1 MQIHTVL
8 DNAEAVLA
16 EIGGE
21 VLADSGFENEDPDTD
36 FAVDAVTLIAANQ
49 RED

>member
-8 DNAEAVLA
+8 DNAEVGLA

-21 VLADSGFENEDPDTD
+21 GLADSGFENEDPDTN
-36 FAVDAVTLIAANQ
+36 FAADAVAPITANQ

>member
-1 MQIHTVL
+1 MQIYRIL
-8 DNAEAVLA
+8 DNADADLA

-36 FAVDAVTLIAANQ
+36 FVPDVITPTAANQ
-49 RED
+49 RGD